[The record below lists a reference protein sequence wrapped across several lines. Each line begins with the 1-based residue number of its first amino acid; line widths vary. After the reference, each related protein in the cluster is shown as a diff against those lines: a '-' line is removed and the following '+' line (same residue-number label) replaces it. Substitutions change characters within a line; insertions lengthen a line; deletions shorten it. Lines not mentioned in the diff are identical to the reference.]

1 VAAWKIVRLRESV
14 LPMSSIATIVFPHQL
29 FPQHPA
35 LMQGKIVYL
44 VEEWLFFHQYR
55 FHQQKLLLHRATM
68 RMYADYLIQQG
79 YEPRYIPATS
89 EDCDLRRLL
98 IAIASEGVRELHY
111 AEVVDDWLQQR
122 LTAGA
127 REQGIQLTE
136 YPSPNFLEHPI
147 AVADFFARRKSYKQ
161 TDFYIDRRKH
171 HRILLDAAGK
181 PVGGQWTYDVDNR
194 LKFPKDRSAPV
205 VNLPGLNE
213 YVREA
218 QTYITKHFGDNYG
231 SVAQPFA
238 AGFYPTTY
246 AEADAWLQ
254 DFLKVRFA
262 DFGAYEDAMVLEE
275 TILHHSVL
283 SPLLNIGL
291 LSPQQ
296 IIDAAL
302 EMVEEVPLNSLE
314 GFIRQIMGWR
324 EFIRITYAR
333 RGRSQRTRNYWGFSR
348 SIPESFWN
356 GTTGILPLD
365 ATIKKTLKS
374 GYCHH
379 IERLMVV
386 GNFMLLCEFD
396 PDEVY
401 RWFMEMFV
409 DSYDWVMVPNV
420 YAMSQFADGG
430 GMCTKPYI
438 SGSNYLM
445 KMSNFKKGDWQPI
458 WDGLFWRFMHVHRDF
473 FLSNPRLG
481 MLIKTFDKM
490 APAKQQQHL
499 LAADSFLNSI

>member
-1 VAAWKIVRLRESV
+1 
-14 LPMSSIATIVFPHQL
+14 MSSVASIIFPHQL
-29 FPQHPA
+29 FREHPA
-35 LMQGKIVYL
+35 VMPGRIVYL

-68 RMYADYLIQQG
+68 RMYTDYLIEQG
-79 YEPRYIPATS
+79 YELRYIPATS
-89 EDCDLRRLL
+89 VDCDLRKLL
-98 IAIASEGVRELHY
+98 VSIASEGIRELHY
-111 AEVVDDWLQQR
+111 ADVVDDWLQQR
-122 LTAGA
+122 LVTGA
-127 REQGIQLTE
+127 VEQGIKLKE
-136 YPSPNFLEHPI
+136 YPSPNFLEDP
-147 AVADFFARRKSYKQ
+147 ADVADFFDRRKSYKQ

-171 HRILLDAAGK
+171 HQILLDPAGK
-181 PVGGQWTYDVDNR
+181 PVGGQWTYDVENR

-205 VNLPGLNE
+205 VKLPGLNK

-218 QTYITKHFGDNYG
+218 QTYVSKNFGENYG
-231 SVAQPFA
+231 SVQQPFA

-246 AEADAWLQ
+246 AEADAWLE
-254 DFLKVRFA
+254 DFLTVRFA
-262 DFGAYEDAMVLEE
+262 DFGAYEDALVLEE

-291 LSPQQ
+291 LSPRQ

-302 EMVEEVPLNSLE
+302 ARVDQVPLNSLE

-324 EFIRITYAR
+324 EFIRITYVR
-333 RGRSQRTRNYWGFSR
+333 RGRNQRTQNYWGFTKK
-348 SIPESFWN
+348 IPESFWN

-365 ATIKKTLKS
+365 ATIRKTIES

-379 IERLMVV
+379 IERLMVA

-409 DSYDWVMVPNV
+409 DAYDWVMVPNV

-438 SGSNYLM
+438 SGSNYLI

-458 WDGLFWRFMHVHRDF
+458 WDGLFWRFMHVHREF

-481 MLIKTFDKM
+481 MLVRTFDKM
-490 APAKQQQHL
+490 APEKQQQHL
-499 LAADSFLNSI
+499 LAADRFLNSI

>member
-1 VAAWKIVRLRESV
+1 
-14 LPMSSIATIVFPHQL
+14 MFSSATIIFPHQL

-35 LMQGKIVYL
+35 LTLGRVVYL
-44 VEEWLFFHQYR
+44 IEEWLFFHQYR

-68 RMYADYLIQQG
+68 RMYADYLTQQG
-79 YEPRYIPATS
+79 YELRYIPATS
-89 EDCDLRRLL
+89 EECDLQKLL
-98 IAIASEGVRELHY
+98 PTIASTGIRALHY
-111 AEVVDDWLQQR
+111 ADVVDDWLRQR

-127 REQGIQLTE
+127 QQQGIQLQE
-136 YPSPNFLEHPI
+136 YRSPNFLEDPAEI
-147 AVADFFARRKSYKQ
+147 SEFFDRRKSYKQ
-161 TDFYIDRRKH
+161 TDFYIDRRKY
-171 HRILLDAAGK
+171 RKILLDESGK
-181 PVGGQWTYDVDNR
+181 ALGGQWTYDVDNR
-194 LKFPKDRSAPV
+194 QKFPKARSAPAV
-205 VNLPGLNE
+205 HLPGLNE
-213 YVREA
+213 YVKEA
-218 QTYITKHFGDNYG
+218 QVYVSQHFTDNYG
-231 SVAQPFA
+231 SINRPFA

-246 AEADAWLQ
+246 AEADAWLT
-254 DFLKVRFA
+254 DFLTVRFT
-262 DFGAYEDAMVLEE
+262 DFGAYEDALVLEE

-296 IIDAAL
+296 IIDRAL
-302 EMVEEVPLNSLE
+302 ELIEEVPLNSLE

-324 EFIRITYAR
+324 EFIRITYER
-333 RGRSQRTRNYWGFSR
+333 RGRSQRTRNYWGFKR
-348 SIPESFWN
+348 QIPESFWT

-386 GNFMLLCEFD
+386 GNFMVLCEFD

-409 DSYDWVMVPNV
+409 DAYDWVMVPNV

-445 KMSNFKKGDWQPI
+445 KMSDYKKGDWQTT
-458 WDGLFWRFMHVHRDF
+458 WDGLFWRFMHVHCDF

-481 MLIKTFDKM
+481 MLVRTFDKM
-490 APAKQQQHL
+490 SPEKQQQHL
-499 LAADSFLNSI
+499 LAAEKFLATLD

>member
-1 VAAWKIVRLRESV
+1 
-14 LPMSSIATIVFPHQL
+14 MSSTATIIFPHQL

-35 LMQGKIVYL
+35 LIQGQIVYL

-68 RMYADYLIQQG
+68 QMYADYLTQQG
-79 YEPRYIPATS
+79 YELHYIPATS
-89 EDCDLRRLL
+89 AECDLRKLL
-98 IAIASEGVRELHY
+98 PTIAHAGIRALHY
-111 AEVVDDWLQQR
+111 VDVVDDWLRQR
-122 LTAGA
+122 LTEGA
-127 REQGIQLTE
+127 RQQRIHLQE
-136 YPSPNFLEHPI
+136 YRSPNFLEDPAEI
-147 AVADFFARRKSYKQ
+147 SEFFDRRKSYKQ

-171 HRILLDAAGK
+171 RKILLDESGK
-181 PVGGQWTYDVDNR
+181 ALGGQWTYDVDNR
-194 LKFPKDRSAPV
+194 QKFPKDRSAPAIQ
-205 VNLPGLNE
+205 LPGLNE
-213 YVREA
+213 YVKAA
-218 QTYITKHFGDNYG
+218 QVYVSQNFADNYG
-231 SVAQPFA
+231 SIEQPFT
-238 AGFYPTTY
+238 AGYYPTTY
-246 AEADAWLQ
+246 AEADAWLT
-254 DFLKVRFA
+254 DFLTVRFA
-262 DFGAYEDAMVLEE
+262 DFGAYEDALVLEE

-296 IIDAAL
+296 IIDRAL
-302 EMVEEVPLNSLE
+302 ELIDRVPLNSLE
-314 GFIRQIMGWR
+314 GFVRQIMGWR
-324 EFIRITYAR
+324 EFIRITYER
-333 RGRSQRTRNYWGFSR
+333 RGRSQRTRNYWGFTR
-348 SIPESFWN
+348 QIPESFWS

-379 IERLMVV
+379 IERLMVI
-386 GNFMLLCEFD
+386 GNFMVLCEFD

-409 DSYDWVMVPNV
+409 DAYDWVMVPNV

-445 KMSNFKKGDWQPI
+445 KMSDYKKGDWQPI
-458 WDGLFWRFMHVHRDF
+458 WDGLFWRFMYVHRDF

-481 MLIKTFDKM
+481 MLVGTFDKM
-490 APAKQQQHL
+490 SLEKQQQHI
-499 LAADSFLNSI
+499 LAAENFLANLD

>member
-1 VAAWKIVRLRESV
+1 M
-14 LPMSSIATIVFPHQL
+14 PSIATIVFPHQL
-29 FPQHPA
+29 FRQHPA
-35 LMQGKIVYL
+35 LKSGSVVYL

-55 FHQQKLLLHRATM
+55 FHQQKLLMHRATM
-68 RMYADYLIQQG
+68 RMYADYLTQQG
-79 YEPRYIPATS
+79 YELRYIPATS
-89 EDCDLRRLL
+89 AECDIQQLL
-98 IAIASEGVRELHY
+98 PIIASTGVCELHY
-111 AEVVDDWLQQR
+111 ADVVDDWLLQRLIAGAKQQR
-122 LTAGA
+122 
-127 REQGIQLTE
+127 IQLQE
-136 YPSPNFLEHPI
+136 FRSPNFLESPA
-147 AVADFFARRKSYKQ
+147 AVAAFFDQRKSYKQ

-171 HRILLDAAGK
+171 HEILLDKAGK
-181 PVGGQWTYDVDNR
+181 PLGGQWTYDVDNR
-194 LKFPKDRSAPV
+194 QKFPKGRSIPV
-205 VNLPGLNE
+205 INLPGLNE
-213 YVREA
+213 YVKEA
-218 QTYITKHFGDNYG
+218 QTYVSKHFGSNYG

-246 AEADAWLQ
+246 AEADDWLA
-254 DFLKVRFA
+254 DFLTARFA
-262 DFGAYEDAMVLEE
+262 DFGAYEDAIVLNE

-302 EMVEEVPLNSLE
+302 AMVDEVPLNSLE
-314 GFIRQIMGWR
+314 GFVRQIMGWR
-324 EFIRITYAR
+324 EFIRITYVR
-333 RGRSQRTRNYWGFSR
+333 RGRSQRTRNYWGFTR
-348 SIPESFWN
+348 SIPASFWD

-365 ATIKKTLKS
+365 ATIQKTLKS

-396 PDEVY
+396 PDQVY

-409 DSYDWVMVPNV
+409 DAYDWVMVPNV

-445 KMSNFKKGDWQPI
+445 KMSDYKKGDWQPI
-458 WDGLFWRFMHVHRDF
+458 WDGLFWRFMHVYRDF

-481 MLIKTFDKM
+481 MLVKTFDKM
-490 APAKQQQHL
+490 SPEKQQQHL
-499 LAADSFLNSI
+499 LAAEKFLVNLDNVSSG

>member
-1 VAAWKIVRLRESV
+1 
-14 LPMSSIATIVFPHQL
+14 MSNLATIIFPHQL

-35 LMQGKIVYL
+35 LVTGQVVYL

-68 RMYADYLIQQG
+68 QMYADYLTQQG
-79 YEPRYIPATS
+79 YELRYIPATNA
-89 EDCDLRRLL
+89 ECDLQKLL
-98 IAIASEGVRELHY
+98 PIIANAGIGELHY
-111 AEVVDDWLQQR
+111 ADVVDNWLHQR
-122 LTAGA
+122 LTEGA
-127 REQGIQLTE
+127 RQHGIRLQQ
-136 YPSPNFLEHPI
+136 YRSPNFLEDPAEI
-147 AVADFFARRKSYKQ
+147 SDFFDQRKSYKQ
-161 TDFYIDRRKH
+161 TDFYVDRRKH
-171 HRILLDAAGK
+171 HQILLDPAGK
-181 PVGGQWTYDVDNR
+181 PLGGQWTYDVDNR
-194 LKFPKDRSAPV
+194 QKFPKGRSAPV
-205 VNLPGLNE
+205 LQLPGLNQ
-213 YVREA
+213 YVKEA
-218 QTYITKHFGDNYG
+218 QSYVNQHFGNNYG

-246 AEADAWLQ
+246 AEADAWLT
-254 DFLKVRFA
+254 DFLTVRFS
-262 DFGAYEDAMVLEE
+262 DFGAYEDAIVQEE
-275 TILHHSVL
+275 TVLHHSVL

-296 IIDAAL
+296 VIDRAL
-302 EMVEEVPLNSLE
+302 ELVDRVPLNSLE
-314 GFIRQIMGWR
+314 GFVRQIMGWR
-324 EFIRITYAR
+324 EFIRITYDR
-333 RGRSQRTRNYWGFSR
+333 RGHSQRSRNYWGFTR
-348 SIPESFWN
+348 KIPESFWK

-365 ATIKKTLKS
+365 VTIQKTLKS

-379 IERLMVV
+379 IERLMVA

-409 DSYDWVMVPNV
+409 DAYDWVMVPNV

-445 KMSNFKKGDWQPI
+445 KMSDFKKGDWQPI

-481 MLIKTFDKM
+481 MLVKTFDKM
-490 APAKQQQHL
+490 APEKQQQHL
-499 LAADSFLNSI
+499 TAADKFLGTLDAELF

>member
-1 VAAWKIVRLRESV
+1 
-14 LPMSSIATIVFPHQL
+14 MSSSASIVFPHQL
-29 FPQHPA
+29 FPHHPA
-35 LMQGKIVYL
+35 LIQGQVVYL

-68 RMYADYLIQQG
+68 RMYANYLTQQG
-79 YEPRYIPATS
+79 YKLRYIPATS
-89 EDCDLRRLL
+89 EECDLQKLL
-98 IAIASEGVRELHY
+98 PKIASTGIHTLHY
-111 AEVVDDWLQQR
+111 ADVVDDWLRQR

-127 REQGIQLTE
+127 QQQGIQLQE
-136 YPSPNFLEHPI
+136 YRSPNFLEDPAEI
-147 AVADFFARRKSYKQ
+147 SEFFDRRKSYKQ

-171 HRILLDAAGK
+171 HKILLDESGK
-181 PVGGQWTYDVDNR
+181 ALGGQWTYDVDNR
-194 LKFPKDRSAPV
+194 QKFPKGRLAPAV
-205 VNLPGLNE
+205 HLPELNE
-213 YVREA
+213 YVKEA
-218 QTYITKHFGDNYG
+218 QVYVSQHFADNYG
-231 SVAQPFA
+231 SIDRPFA
-238 AGFYPTTY
+238 TGFYPTTY
-246 AEADAWLQ
+246 TEADAWLT
-254 DFLKVRFA
+254 DFLTVRFA
-262 DFGAYEDAMVLEE
+262 DFGAYEDALVLEE

-296 IIDAAL
+296 IIDRAL
-302 EMVEEVPLNSLE
+302 ELIEAVPLNSLE
-314 GFIRQIMGWR
+314 GFVRQIMGWR
-324 EFIRITYAR
+324 EFIRITYER
-333 RGRSQRTRNYWGFSR
+333 RGRSQRTRNYWGFTR
-348 SIPESFWN
+348 QIPESFWN

-365 ATIKKTLKS
+365 ATIKKTLTS

-386 GNFMLLCEFD
+386 GNFMVLCEFD

-409 DSYDWVMVPNV
+409 DAYDWVMVPNV

-445 KMSNFKKGDWQPI
+445 KMSDYKKGDWQI
-458 WDGLFWRFMHVHRDF
+458 TWDGLFWRFMHVHRDF

-481 MLIKTFDKM
+481 MLVRTFDKM
-490 APAKQQQHL
+490 SPEKQQQHL
-499 LAADSFLNSI
+499 LAAEKFLATLDLP

>member
-1 VAAWKIVRLRESV
+1 
-14 LPMSSIATIVFPHQL
+14 MSSIASLVFPHQL
-29 FPQHPA
+29 FREHPA
-35 LMQGKIVYL
+35 VSAGRIVYL

-55 FHQQKLLLHRATM
+55 FHQQKLLLHRSTM
-68 RMYADYLIQQG
+68 RMYVDYLTQQG
-79 YEPRYIPATS
+79 YELRYIPATS
-89 EDCDLRRLL
+89 ADCDIRKLL
-98 IAIASEGVRELHY
+98 VSIASEGIRELHY
-111 AEVVDDWLQQR
+111 ADVVDDWLQQR
-122 LTAGA
+122 LVAGA
-127 REQGIQLTE
+127 VEQGIKLKE
-136 YPSPNFLEHPI
+136 YPSPNFLEDP
-147 AVADFFARRKSYKQ
+147 ADVTDFFDQRKSYKQ

-171 HRILLDAAGK
+171 HQILLDTVGK

-205 VNLPGLNE
+205 VQLPGLNQ

-218 QTYITKHFGDNYG
+218 QVYVREHFGDNYG

-246 AEADAWLQ
+246 TEADAWLE

-262 DFGAYEDAMVLEE
+262 DFGAYEDALVLEE

-291 LSPQQ
+291 LSPRQ

-302 EMVEEVPLNSLE
+302 ERVDQVPLNSLE

-324 EFIRITYAR
+324 EFIRITYTR
-333 RGRSQRTRNYWGFSR
+333 RGRSQRTQNYWGFTKK
-348 SIPESFWN
+348 IPESFWN

-365 ATIKKTLKS
+365 ATIRKTIES

-379 IERLMVV
+379 IERLMVA

-409 DSYDWVMVPNV
+409 DAYDWVMVPNV

-438 SGSNYLM
+438 SGSNYLI

-458 WDGLFWRFMHVHRDF
+458 WDGLFWRFMHVHREF

-481 MLIKTFDKM
+481 MLVRTFDKM
-490 APAKQQQHL
+490 TPAKQQQHL
-499 LAADSFLNSI
+499 LAADRFLNSI

>member
-1 VAAWKIVRLRESV
+1 
-14 LPMSSIATIVFPHQL
+14 MSTRASIVFPHQL
-29 FPQHPA
+29 FREHPA
-35 LMQGKIVYL
+35 VMPGSIVYL

-55 FHQQKLLLHRATM
+55 FHQQKLLLHRSTM
-68 RMYADYLIQQG
+68 QMYADRLIQQG
-79 YEPRYIPATS
+79 YELRYIPATS
-89 EDCDLRRLL
+89 ADCDVRKLL
-98 IAIASEGVRELHY
+98 VTIASAGIGELHY
-111 AEVVDDWLQQR
+111 ADVVDDWLQQR
-122 LTAGA
+122 LVAGA
-127 REQGIQLTE
+127 VEQGINLKE
-136 YPSPNFLEHPI
+136 YPSPNFLESP
-147 AVADFFARRKSYKQ
+147 ADVADFFDRRKSYKQ

-171 HRILLDAAGK
+171 HQILLDRLGK

-205 VNLPGLNE
+205 VQLPGLNE

-218 QTYITKHFGDNYG
+218 QTYISQHFGENYG
-231 SVAQPFA
+231 SVNQPFA

-246 AEADAWLQ
+246 AEADAWLE
-254 DFLKVRFA
+254 DFLTVRFA
-262 DFGAYEDAMVLEE
+262 DFGAYEDALVLEE

-291 LSPQQ
+291 LSPRQ

-302 EMVEEVPLNSLE
+302 ARIDEVPLNSLE

-324 EFIRITYAR
+324 EFMRITYAR
-333 RGRSQRTRNYWGFSR
+333 RGRSQRTRNYWGFSKKV
-348 SIPESFWN
+348 PESFWN

-365 ATIKKTLKS
+365 ATIKKTIAS

-379 IERLMVV
+379 IERLMVA

-409 DSYDWVMVPNV
+409 DAYDWVMVPNV

-458 WDGLFWRFMHVHRDF
+458 WDGLFWRFMHVHREF

-481 MLIKTFDKM
+481 MLVRTFDKM
-490 APAKQQQHL
+490 TPDKQQQHL
-499 LAADSFLNSI
+499 LAADRFLNSI